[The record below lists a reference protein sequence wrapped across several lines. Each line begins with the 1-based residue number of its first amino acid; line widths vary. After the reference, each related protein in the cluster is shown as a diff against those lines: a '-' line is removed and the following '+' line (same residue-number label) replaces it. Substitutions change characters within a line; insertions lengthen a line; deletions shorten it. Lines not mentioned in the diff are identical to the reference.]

1 MQQKMLIP
9 YSHLL
14 GLIQKISISITFV
27 HNIISE
33 TNKEGILVRELTSS
47 DVCILFAKGYPFTSI
62 ESWSLKKEKNSFVKF
77 SDAFL
82 LIPPK
87 VKSDIYC
94 CWWTMLCSYHLLL
107 FNTQLLWA
115 LKNFFRTKKW
125 RSSHHILLPR
135 SGYLKLGSHYRFND
149 LLATRAACRVRA
161 LWKVFWYYKFPTLLY
176 LWDYSTYIGGN
187 WLAIVFTTCLI

>member
-1 MQQKMLIP
+1 MLFLHTQREEAICLCSTFMTLGNYRQHLMQQKMLIP

-115 LKNFFRTKKW
+115 LKNFFRTQKMAFLTSHIA
-125 RSSHHILLPR
+125 SSL
-135 SGYLKLGSHYRFND
+135 
-149 LLATRAACRVRA
+149 RV
-161 LWKVFWYYKFPTLLY
+161 P
-176 LWDYSTYIGGN
+176 
-187 WLAIVFTTCLI
+187 